1 MTMGEVVTLVR
12 RIYGDE
18 TLLLDPFALEM
29 LRNLLEAHESD
40 VRERCA
46 VVAEQG
52 MEDSLEA
59 QLIAAAIRG
68 EAT

>member
-1 MTMGEVVTLVR
+1 MTLGEVVMMVR
-12 RIYGDE
+12 RSYGDE

-29 LRNLLEAHESD
+29 LRNLLELHEAD

-46 VVAEQG
+46 VIAEQG
-52 MEDSLEA
+52 MEDCLEA